1 MRATVTGGGRR
12 QSSPSTMGTISK
24 RLARGQPA
32 PWRGLEDRLEEAPG
46 EALGNVAD
54 ILGRALRD
62 DAPAAVAALGAQVD
76 HPVRGL
82 DDIEVVLD
90 DDDRVAVV
98 AQPVQHR
105 QQQVDVVEVQ
115 ARGGLVEDEE
125 RTSGVAF
132 RKLEGKL
139 HALRFA
145 PGERGRA
152 LAELDVAEPDLEE
165 RR

>member
-32 PWRGLEDRLEEAPG
+32 PWRGLEDRLQEAPG
-46 EALGNVAD
+46 EALGYVAD

-62 DAPAAVAALGAQVD
+62 DASTAVASLGAQVD

-82 DDIEVVLD
+82 DDVEVVLD
-90 DDDRVAVV
+90 HDHRVAMV

-105 QQQVDVVEVQ
+105 EQQVDVVEMQ
-115 ARGGLVEDEE
+115 AGGGLVEDEE
-125 RTSGVAF
+125 RAPRVA
-132 RKLEGKL
+132 LGKL
-139 HALRFA
+139 QREFHSLCLS
-145 PGERGRA
+145 P
-152 LAELDVAEPDLEE
+152 
-165 RR
+165 